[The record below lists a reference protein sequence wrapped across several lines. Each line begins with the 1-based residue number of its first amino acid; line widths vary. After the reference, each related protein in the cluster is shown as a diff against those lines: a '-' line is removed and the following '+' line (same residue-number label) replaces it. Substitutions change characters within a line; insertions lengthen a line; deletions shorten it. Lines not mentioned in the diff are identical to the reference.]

1 MINSFKKPAIGLLL
15 VAAAFSSSTQAASL
29 TLEVVDHLNV
39 PTYSAFGLAFDG
51 TNIWYS
57 EAGGVYGR
65 IDQTVAG
72 MPKIGATYS
81 VPGMAA
87 LAWTGTNLAFAI
99 GNQLVFRSTSGVDM
113 GTLALGRSAGLID
126 GLDIEGGKI
135 YWSPDVSYA
144 AQLNATTG
152 VDEGIILPNPGGGL
166 SGIERVIS
174 GANDWLFV
182 VNDGLNP
189 RQICRTSTS
198 APSSAF
204 PAGECVSL
212 PNSRYEDLAFDGRYL
227 YAADYY
233 GGRIDKIDLKIDGG
247 SIFDPPNGVPEP
259 ASLALLGLGLAG
271 LGAIRRRKTS

>member
-1 MINSFKKPAIGLLL
+1 MKISRKIAVCSAI
-15 VAAAFSSSTQAASL
+15 AAAFGSMSAQAAL
-29 TLEVVDHLNV
+29 TLSVIDSLNV
-39 PTYSAFGLAFDG
+39 SPYTAFGLAFDG

-57 EAGGVYGR
+57 EASGVFGR

-72 MPKIGATYS
+72 MPKIGPTYA
-81 VPGMAA
+81 VPGMSA
-87 LAWTGTNLAFAI
+87 LAWTGSNLAFAL
-99 GNQLVFRSTSGVDM
+99 GNQLVYRSTTGVNM
-113 GTLALGRSAGLID
+113 GSLTLGRRAGLID

-182 VNDGLNP
+182 VNDGSSP
-189 RQICRTSTS
+189 RTICRTLTS
-198 APSSAF
+198 APSSVF

-233 GGRIDKIDLKIDGG
+233 GGRIDKMDLLLGGG
-247 SIFDPPNGVPEP
+247 SIFVPPGQVPEP
-259 ASLALLGLGLAG
+259 ATLALLGLGLTG
-271 LGAIRRRKTS
+271 LCLTRRRKV